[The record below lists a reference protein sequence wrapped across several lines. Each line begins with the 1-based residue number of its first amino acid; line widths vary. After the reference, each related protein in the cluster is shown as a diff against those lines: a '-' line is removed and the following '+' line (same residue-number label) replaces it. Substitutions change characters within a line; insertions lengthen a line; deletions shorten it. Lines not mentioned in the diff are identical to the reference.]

1 MPELTEL
8 RDIKS
13 LGKSLFFVLDSC
25 MCLELIK
32 LADHKKKAKIS
43 HKLVFNFLDLVK
55 RSKARLFPL
64 GGIVELC
71 TDHDSKE
78 IDSEKFYDFFHR
90 IKMIEILPIKHIR
103 NFNYDYANYLT
114 AADFKIPSRLNGFD
128 DMLLPTYCCLLKLR
142 ELALINSTRKDC
154 MEKNLIAYLEW
165 MENILEIIMGVEFRL
180 GTKIFGGDT
189 EFRRMIHLD
198 GKPSEVKKKIMGTAW
213 DICHY
218 RLFSSPE
225 NLSVVVGEDA
235 FPVFVTKDLPFFKL
249 VRSIFSAPVN
259 SGTRI
264 MIDNYDSSFESYEI
278 INEINERMIKIAENR
293 AQREIRYDEKKI
305 KKLIYELEK
314 INLIHASF

>member
-1 MPELTEL
+1 MPELTDL
-8 RDIKS
+8 REIKS
-13 LGKSLFFVLDSC
+13 FGKSLFFVLDSC
-25 MCLELIK
+25 MCLEIIK
-32 LADHKKKAKIS
+32 LADHKKKAKIN
-43 HKLVFNFLDLVK
+43 HRLLLNFLDLFK
-55 RSKARLFPL
+55 RSKARLFSL
-64 GGIVELC
+64 GGLVELC
-71 TDHDSKE
+71 TDHYSKE

-114 AADFKIPSRLNGFD
+114 TANFKIPSRLHGFD

-142 ELALINSTRKDC
+142 ELALKNSTRKEF
-154 MEKNLIAYLEW
+154 MEKNLITYIEW
-165 MENILEIIMGVEFRL
+165 MENILEIMMGVEFRL

-189 EFRRMIHLD
+189 EFRKMIHLD
-198 GKPSEVKKKIMGTAW
+198 GKPSEVKKKIIGTAW

-235 FPVFVTKDLPFFKL
+235 FPIFVTKDLPFFKL
-249 VRSIFSAPVN
+249 VRSIYSAPVK

-264 MIDNYDSSFESYEI
+264 MIDNYDSSFEPYEI
-278 INEINERMIKIAENR
+278 IKGMNERMLHIAEKR
-293 AQREIRYDEKKI
+293 AHSEIQYNEEKI

-314 INLIHASF
+314 TNLIV